1 MCVCPQH
8 PRLEAGRGVSGST
21 RLGEAEEGMCGKSQ
35 LSAAGPKLF
44 SCADR
49 ELPGARAGGGFRFE
63 ALRQKARI
71 RLPKGAE
78 AAWLGDAEPQS
89 LLALSPVLTILRFSA
104 SGMAVRAL
112 LRCGG
117 GNGPGPQGERTPS
130 PSPLLPNPLQ
140 SCVSLG

>member
-1 MCVCPQH
+1 M
-8 PRLEAGRGVSGST
+8 SGST

-35 LSAAGPKLF
+35 LSAAGPKLV
-44 SCADR
+44 SCADP

-89 LLALSPVLTILRFSA
+89 LLALSPVLTMLRFSA
-104 SGMAVRAL
+104 SGLAVRAL

-117 GNGPGPQGERTPS
+117 GNGPSPQGEPHSLPLS
-130 PSPLLPNPLQ
+130 PPPQPPPVL
-140 SCVSLG
+140 